1 MDLDVKVRPHFLS
14 LPPIPACRGITDAYQ
29 RSAEGKETTIRDM
42 ALDMARG
49 VSVPQ
54 VVGTAEQIADWMEET
69 MEMVGGDG
77 FFLSPLY
84 LPGSIEEFAGLVIP
98 ILQRRKLVRTEYA
111 TDGTLRDNLLA
122 F

>member
-1 MDLDVKVRPHFLS
+1 MLSAVVGYDLSDMNLDDPLTS
-14 LPPIPACRGITDAYQ
+14 LPPIPACRGITEAYQ

-84 LPGSIEEFAGLVIP
+84 LPGSI
-98 ILQRRKLVRTEYA
+98 
-111 TDGTLRDNLLA
+111 
-122 F
+122 